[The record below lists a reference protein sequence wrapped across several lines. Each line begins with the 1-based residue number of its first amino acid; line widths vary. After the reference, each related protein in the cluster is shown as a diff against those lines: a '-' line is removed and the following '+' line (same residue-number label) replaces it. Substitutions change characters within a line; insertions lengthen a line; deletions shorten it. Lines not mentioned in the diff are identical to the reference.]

1 VAALAKDKNITLAYD
16 LPPKFPVIQADR
28 DKFVLALHNLIGNAI
43 KYTPEGGKVTVTVR
57 VTPQQVAIDVT
68 DTGIGIKPEEHQLIF
83 ERFYRAKDP
92 RVAKITGSGLG
103 LALTRDVARLH
114 GGDVTVFSEIDAGST
129 FTLTVPI
136 VNQAA

>member
-1 VAALAKDKNITLAYD
+1 
-16 LPPKFPVIQADR
+16 
-28 DKFVLALHNLIGNAI
+28 
-43 KYTPEGGKVTVTVR
+43 VTVTVR

-68 DTGIGIKPEEHQLIF
+68 DTGIGIKSEEHQLIF

-129 FTLTVPI
+129 FTLTVPV